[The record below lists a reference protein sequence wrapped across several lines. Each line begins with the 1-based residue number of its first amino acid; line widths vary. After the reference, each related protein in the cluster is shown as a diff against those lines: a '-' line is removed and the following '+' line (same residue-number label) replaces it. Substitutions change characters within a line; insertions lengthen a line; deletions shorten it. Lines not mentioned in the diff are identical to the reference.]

1 MSGKAV
7 VEESAGEKKPVK
19 ARKAGAKKSATAMVH
34 ARIDSSLKT
43 EAEKILADLGLN
55 ASDVIRMLY
64 RQIALRKGL
73 PFEVHIPNAK
83 TEEAIRDIE
92 AGRNVVRYGNTAE
105 LFEDLGI

>member
-1 MSGKAV
+1 MI
-7 VEESAGEKKPVK
+7 
-19 ARKAGAKKSATAMVH
+19 H

-43 EAEKILADLGLN
+43 EAEAILAQLGLN

-64 RQIALRKGL
+64 CQVALRKGL
-73 PFEVHIPNAK
+73 PFEVHIPNAE

-92 AGRNVVRYGNTAE
+92 AGRNVVRYANTAE